1 MNARL
6 CPTLHVEALGSGAPV
21 VLLHSSGLSGRQWR
35 RLASDLVARGR
46 SAIVPDLTGHGAS
59 AAWPEPIPFSFT
71 HDVEQIVALL
81 AGLGRPADLVGH
93 SYGGFLALVA
103 ARAAPRAV
111 RSLVLFDPV
120 AFGVLDASDTE
131 ALADLGRVSFAWEA
145 SEAGRERWVRGF
157 VEYWGGEGAW
167 AALRE
172 DARAEFRRVAW
183 VAREGAKTLTDDR
196 TPASAYRTLD
206 IPVLLLGGERSP
218 VAARRAVE
226 RLGEAIPGAR
236 VTVIRDAGH
245 MGPLTHTAA
254 VNEAALR
261 ALAPDAPAT
270 T

>member
-1 MNARL
+1 MNAST
-6 CPTLHVEALGSGAPV
+6 PSTLHVESLGSGPPV

-46 SAIVPDLTGHGAS
+46 AAILPDLTGHGAS
-59 AAWPEPIPFSFT
+59 APWPEPVPFSFL

-103 ARAAPRAV
+103 ARAAPGAV

-120 AFGVLDASDTE
+120 AFGALDPSDAE
-131 ALADLGRVSFAWEA
+131 ALADLARVSFDWEA
-145 SEAGRERWVRGF
+145 SDAGRERWVRGF
-157 VEYWGGEGAW
+157 VEYWGGDGAW
-167 AALRE
+167 VALRE

-183 VAREGAKTLTDDR
+183 VAREGAKTLSVDR
-196 TPASAYRTLD
+196 TPAAAYRDLD
-206 IPVLLLGGERSP
+206 VPVLLLGGERSP

-245 MGPLTHTAA
+245 MGPLTHAAA
-254 VNEAALR
+254 VNDAALR
-261 ALAPDAPAT
+261 ALAPGEAVAP
-270 T
+270 